1 MIHILID
8 LTDLTDEEQN
18 QAGFGIKLF
27 KHKKKEVVLHILGKT
42 QNLLTIDSIDG
53 IEIIEY
59 NASKDKE
66 TTLDFIFNS
75 AQEKG
80 CSGIVTFRNKTQR
93 ANAAKKRLEVSAPS
107 PLIVS
112 SYPDAYTGK
121 FTLLGDLGYKINPSK
136 EDYLNYLSE
145 RKAILEKTNH
155 QKNPSSKLLLPSG
168 LGKNELAESVIAERK
183 KDSSFQGEIGSLK
196 RLEADCDILIGDPR
210 VIQSTI
216 SGINQG
222 VTIYNEYLEK
232 GRNTSFQFKF
242 GGLFIKKLMDNF
254 NASVDKKLTS
264 GGRLLYGYKKNIIL
278 VRKDTTP
285 NGIAACLNLAYNTS
299 ELVG

>member
-1 MIHILID
+1 MNHILID

-18 QAGFGIKLF
+18 QAGLGIKLF
-27 KHKKKEVVLHILGKT
+27 KHKKKEVILHILGKS
-42 QNLLTIDSIDG
+42 QNLLTIDSMNDV
-53 IEIIEY
+53 EIIE
-59 NASKDKE
+59 SIETQHKE
-66 TTLDFIFNS
+66 TTLDFVFKT
-75 AQEKG
+75 AEEKKSS
-80 CSGIVTFRNKTQR
+80 CILTFRNKTQM
-93 ANAAKKRLEVSAPS
+93 ANAAKKRLELSASS

-112 SYPDAYTGK
+112 SYPNAYTGK

-145 RKAILEKTNH
+145 RKAILEKTNG
-155 QKNPSSKLLLPSG
+155 QKSPSSKLLLPSG
-168 LGKNELAESVIAERK
+168 LGKNELAESVVAERK
-183 KDSSFQGEIGSLK
+183 KDSSFRGEIGSVK
-196 RLEADCDILIGDPR
+196 RLEADCDILIGDPM

-232 GRNTSFQFKF
+232 GRDTSFQFKF
-242 GGLFIKKLMDNF
+242 GGLFIKKLRNNF

-264 GGRLLYGYKKNIIL
+264 GGRLLYGYKKNIVL

-285 NGIAACLNLAYNTS
+285 NGIAACLNLAYNTRD
-299 ELVG
+299 LVG